1 MYSQFCYY
9 IQQDKNERR
18 ATMRINRKPAE
29 QVAVDWAGN
38 TVELIEPYTG
48 EIVSEHIFVGVMTY
62 SQYAYVEAFPDEKQQ
77 SWIDAHVYM
86 YEYYN
91 KTFPKL
97 SVKASQMSWALDDGL
112 GIMLLVMQSDITL
125 SKDKNVLIIDAKYY
139 FHTTQKLFDKHTIHS
154 YNLYPIFTYVK
165 NKDMEYKDDKHTVSG
180 MLLYAMT
187 DKEI

>member
-1 MYSQFCYY
+1 
-9 IQQDKNERR
+9 
-18 ATMRINRKPAE
+18 MRINRKPAE

-97 SVKASQMSWALDDGL
+97 SVKASQRSWALDDGL

-139 FHTTQKLFDKHTIHS
+139 FHTTQKLFDKHT
-154 YNLYPIFTYVK
+154 
-165 NKDMEYKDDKHTVSG
+165 VSE